1 MIKRS
6 IALAVLATL
15 ASGAAL
21 AQSSVTL
28 YGRLNVT
35 AERQKAAGTESTYS
49 LENNSS
55 FLGLKGSEDL
65 GGGLKAGFIIES
77 SFDPTTGTAST
88 STFWGRQSELNI
100 GSEKLGMIRV
110 GNFDAESE
118 LATAD
123 VVSMHNHDTG
133 TSSDALYD
141 YSSTFKQNK
150 VAYRAPE
157 FVKGLTLE
165 AATAERAAGQTQRP
179 VDLAA
184 NYELGALKLGAG
196 YSKANGAKAFSA
208 RAAYGLG
215 AFTFGGYAARFT
227 SAADQSQNT
236 FRLAG
241 MYVLGASEFHAN
253 VGYSGKLGGAA
264 NTQAN
269 QATLA
274 YNYNL
279 SKRTKVY
286 GFVTRLDYKSTDAT
300 DFTSFAVG
308 VRHLF

>member
-35 AERQKAAGTESTYS
+35 AERQKDAAGTVDYA
-49 LENNSS
+49 LQNNSS
-55 FLGLKGSEDL
+55 YLGLKAVEDL
-65 GGGLKAGFIIES
+65 GGGLKAGFTIES
-77 SFDPTTGTAST
+77 SFDPTTGTAS

-100 GSEKLGMIRV
+100 GSAKLGTLRI

-123 VVSMHNHDTG
+123 MVSMHNHDTG
-133 TSSDALYD
+133 TSADMLYA
-141 YSSTFKQNK
+141 YESFIKFNK
-150 VAYRAPE
+150 VGYRAPE
-157 FVKGLTLE
+157 FVKGLSLE
-165 AATAERAAGQTQRP
+165 VATAERTTSTQRP

-184 NYELGALKLGAG
+184 NYDLGALKLGAG
-196 YSKANGAKAFSA
+196 YSRANDAKQFAV
-208 RAAYGLG
+208 RATYEMG
-215 AFTFGGYAARFT
+215 AFTFGGYAQRAT
-227 SAADQSQNT
+227 TEAYATKSQNIY
-236 FRLAG
+236 RLAG
-241 MYVLGASEFHAN
+241 MYTLGASEFHAN
-253 VGYSGKLGGAA
+253 VGYASKGGAMDSK
-264 NTQAN
+264 AN

-286 GFVTRLDYKSTDAT
+286 GFVTRLDYKSTAAT
-300 DFTSFAVG
+300 DFTSYAVG

>member
-35 AERQKAAGTESTYS
+35 AERQKEAGAKANYKEVS
-49 LENNSS
+49 NSS

-77 SFDPTTGTAST
+77 KFSPTTGAAD
-88 STFWGRQSELNI
+88 STFWNRQSEVNI
-100 GSEKLGMIRV
+100 GSAKLGTLRI

-123 VVSMHNHDTG
+123 MVSMHNHDTG
-133 TSSDALYD
+133 TSADALYE
-141 YSSTFKQNK
+141 YASAIKYNK
-150 VAYRAPE
+150 VGYRAPE
-157 FVKGLTLE
+157 FVKGLALE
-165 AATAERAAGQTQRP
+165 IATAERTTSTQRP

-184 NYELGALKLGAG
+184 NYELGALKMGAG
-196 YSKANGAKAFSA
+196 YSRANDAKQFAV
-208 RAAYGLG
+208 RASYDVG
-215 AFTFGGYAARFT
+215 AFTFGGYAQRAT
-227 SAADQSQNT
+227 TEAYATKSQNIY
-236 FRLAG
+236 RLAG
-241 MYVLGASEFHAN
+241 MYTLGASEFHAN
-253 VGYSGKLGGAA
+253 VGYATKGGAMDSK
-264 NTQAN
+264 AN